1 MTKAE
6 LAREVSR
13 AVGVD
18 SETVMAV
25 IEGFMEAIKASV
37 TAGEPV
43 YLRGFG
49 TFGVKH
55 RAAKAAQNISK
66 KVTIVIP
73 EHDIPC
79 FKPCPEFK
87 NSMK

>member
-6 LAREVSR
+6 LAKEVSR

-18 SETVMAV
+18 GTTAIAV
-25 IEGFMEAIKASV
+25 IEGFMEAVKASV
-37 TAGEPV
+37 IAGEPV

-55 RAAKAAQNISK
+55 RAEKRARNITRN
-66 KVTIVIP
+66 VTVIIP
-73 EHDIPC
+73 EHDIPN
-79 FKPCPEFK
+79 FKPSNEFK
-87 NSMK
+87 ESMK

>member
-18 SETVMAV
+18 SETAMAV
-25 IEGFMEAIKASV
+25 IEGFMEAVKASV
-37 TAGEPV
+37 IAGEPV

-55 RAAKAAQNISK
+55 RAEKRARNITQN
-66 KVTIVIP
+66 VTVVIP
-73 EHDIPC
+73 EHNIPN
-79 FKPCPEFK
+79 FKPCNGFK
-87 NSMK
+87 DSLK